1 MLAKLQKNK
10 QLLETMQHED
20 STIWEQKLKEVK
32 KLKVNAGDW
41 SCDKKIQIYNMLKWF
56 LIGLS

>member
-1 MLAKLQKNK
+1 MLVMLAKLQKNK

-41 SCDKKIQIYNMLKWF
+41 SCDKKIQIYNMLK
-56 LIGLS
+56 